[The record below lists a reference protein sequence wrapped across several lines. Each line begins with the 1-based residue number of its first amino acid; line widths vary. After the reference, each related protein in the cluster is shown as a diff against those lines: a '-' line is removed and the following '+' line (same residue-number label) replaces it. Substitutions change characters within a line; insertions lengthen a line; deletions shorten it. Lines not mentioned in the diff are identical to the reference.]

1 MTQFIVP
8 RFKEQK
14 AKIVGPL
21 TFEQFIYIGT
31 AGVISFILYYT
42 VGTHSF
48 ALFFMGAAI
57 AFSVGAGLAF
67 GRING
72 RPIPVMLKNLVF
84 FTLGPKMYLWKR
96 KVGPPPRMA
105 KEKPIAKKVEETRR
119 APVVGT
125 TKKSKLK
132 DLFVEIET
140 RNK

>member
-1 MTQFIVP
+1 MTQFVVP

-21 TFEQFIYIGT
+21 TFEQFLYIGT
-31 AGVISFILYYT
+31 AGCLSFVFYYT
-42 VGTHSF
+42 LPFS
-48 ALFFMGAAI
+48 LFFMGAAI

-96 KVGPPPRMA
+96 KAGPPPRMA
-105 KEKPIAKKVEETRR
+105 KEEPVIKKVEETRR